1 MNEVGVGDIT
11 CGPLGWLGG
20 CLCYR
25 ELGVAS
31 VIESWGALSRFGT
44 PVAGTRL
51 MVADG
56 PSGSSSSLKEKNS
69 QLTHSRK
76 KC

>member
-1 MNEVGVGDIT
+1 ME
-11 CGPLGWLGG
+11 LGWVTSRVAHLDG
-20 CLCYR
+20 LW
-25 ELGVAS
+25 VAS

-44 PVAGTRL
+44 PVVGTRL